1 MQLVEAV
8 SSRCYV
14 AGDYVYHRPGRLRNE
29 DLPSDFKTS
38 AVVFSLH
45 QLNTVTDV
53 LACVQKM
60 EGGCIIRL
68 SCCAKLKLLH

>member
-1 MQLVEAV
+1 MQLAETV

-29 DLPSDFKTS
+29 DLPNDFKTS

-60 EGGCIIRL
+60 EGGRFSCH
-68 SCCAKLKLLH
+68 SCCAIRD